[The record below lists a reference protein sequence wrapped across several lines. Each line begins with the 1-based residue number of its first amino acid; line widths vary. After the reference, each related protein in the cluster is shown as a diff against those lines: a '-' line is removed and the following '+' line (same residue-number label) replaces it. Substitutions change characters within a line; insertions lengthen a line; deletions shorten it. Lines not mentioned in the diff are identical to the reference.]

1 VRKYILPLVFAF
13 LISSI
18 SIPNDA
24 FAGMVSVCHLPPDPN
39 TIVTPASEGAFNGH
53 LGHGDYVIGVTNNPG
68 ANPPTITEADC
79 LTESPDP
86 EPITSCEITQNQSVT
101 LYLDAK

>member
-18 SIPNDA
+18 SFSSDA
-24 FAGMVSVCHLPPDPN
+24 FAGMVSVCHLPPNPN
-39 TIVTPASEGAFNGH
+39 IIVTPASEGAFNGH
-53 LGHGDYVIGVTNNPG
+53 LGHGDYVIGVTTDLG
-68 ANPPTITEADC
+68 ANPPTITQADC
-79 LTESPDP
+79 LADNPDP
-86 EPITSCEITQNQSVT
+86 VPITSCEITQNQSVT